1 VSAPHTICPEAPDD
15 MGRRRGQRTGNL
27 IERSG
32 SWLLRWRE
40 DSKDITGRPI
50 RQQVSMVIGK
60 TTGPEKMTRRQA
72 EREAWDRVLSK
83 LDAATMK
90 PAALITL
97 QQFVTA
103 RFIPDHVQMTLKP
116 GGQAHYAYCLGHIL
130 PKLGSWRM
138 RDISNLALQDFL
150 NSKHGSLAPQT
161 IAHLKNALGAIFRHA
176 KRCSVW
182 AGDLPT
188 DGLLVPRIDSPEKQ
202 VLTHEQA
209 ARLVSCL
216 HGQYSTLAALM
227 LSTGLRIGE
236 AAGLTWRRID
246 FAAGVITVQESWS
259 REHGYQSPKTRR
271 GVRTVP
277 LPAALV
283 SPLSALRGEAD
294 PDCPVFVTQAGNP
307 IDKRTTASKILKPAA
322 KRAGVPWCSWHTM
335 RHTFST
341 WTDASLTESERM
353 RLLGHT
359 SAGMT
364 ARYTHPEMERAR
376 GAVEGIAAGLKVEK
390 GLVN

>member
-1 VSAPHTICPEAPDD
+1 

-27 IERSG
+27 TERSG

-40 DSKDITGRPI
+40 DSRDITGRPI
-50 RQQVSMVIGK
+50 RQQVSMTIGK
-60 TTGPEKMTRRQA
+60 TTGPDKMTRRQA

-103 RFIPDHVQMTLKP
+103 RFMPDHVEMTLKA
-116 GGQAHYAYCLGHIL
+116 GGKDHYAYCLGHIL
-130 PKLGSWRM
+130 PKLGDWRM
-138 RDISNLALQDFL
+138 RDITNLALQDFL
-150 NSKHGSLAPQT
+150 NSKRGSLSPQT
-161 IAHLKNALGAIFRHA
+161 IAHLKNALSAIFRHA
-176 KRCSVW
+176 KRCAVW

-188 DGLLVPRIDSPEKQ
+188 DGLLVPRIESPEKQ

-209 ARLVSCL
+209 LRLVGCL

-236 AAGLTWRRID
+236 AAGLTWKRID
-246 FAAGVITVQESWS
+246 FAVGIITIQESWS
-259 REHGYQSPKTRR
+259 REHGYQSPKTKRGIRR
-271 GVRTVP
+271 VP
-277 LPAALV
+277 LPPALTAALRA
-283 SPLSALRGEAD
+283 SQGDAG
-294 PDCPVFVTQAGNP
+294 PDAPVFITQNGNP

-322 KRAGVPWCSWHTM
+322 KRAGVPWVSWHTL
-335 RHTFST
+335 RHTFCT
-341 WTDASLTESERM
+341 WTDASLTEAERM
-353 RLLGHT
+353 RLMGHA
-359 SAGMT
+359 SAGQT
-364 ARYTHPEMERAR
+364 HHYTHPEMERAR
-376 GAVEGIAAGLKVEK
+376 SVVDGIAEGLRIQK